1 MPLSMAAYHCGHKTG
16 GAARGSARGMAAR
29 PCRGSCHGSTA
40 RRATWI
46 HPRRRLSTFA
56 STTTWSTTPGV
67 RTSPRTRSRCVT
79 SARSVK
85 AVGCWLARSLACDR
99 VVMAQPRKHEPVL
112 GASGTG
118 RGRRRLRLTRE
129 RAESGRA
136 FASALIRSHTSP
148 RARSLGTASSS
159 RRSSRVPCGPVAYPV
174 AAQA

>member
-1 MPLSMAAYHCGHKTG
+1 
-16 GAARGSARGMAAR
+16 
-29 PCRGSCHGSTA
+29 
-40 RRATWI
+40 
-46 HPRRRLSTFA
+46 
-56 STTTWSTTPGV
+56 
-67 RTSPRTRSRCVT
+67 
-79 SARSVK
+79 VK

-112 GASGTG
+112 GASGTGRG

-159 RRSSRVPCGPVAYPV
+159 RRSRPRTLRPCCTAYPV